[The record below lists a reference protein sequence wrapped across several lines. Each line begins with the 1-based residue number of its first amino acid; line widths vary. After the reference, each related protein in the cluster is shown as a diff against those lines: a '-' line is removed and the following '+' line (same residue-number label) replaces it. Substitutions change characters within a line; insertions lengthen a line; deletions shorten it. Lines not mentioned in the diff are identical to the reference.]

1 MIVIVD
7 YGMGNLR
14 SIQNKIERLDESVI
28 ISSKPDDI
36 EHADRLIL
44 PGVGAFDAAM
54 ANLKRLGLIPVLNK
68 KVMADRTPI
77 LGICLGMQLFSKFSE
92 EGFADGLGWI
102 DARTVRFDFG
112 GNGNGLKIPHMG
124 WNSIAVRKPSPYLDG
139 IDLNANFY
147 FVHSYHVRCSDPSD
161 VLATTS
167 YGLEFASMV
176 QRGNIIGAQIHP
188 EKSHYHGVRL
198 LENFARGHI
207 DVAQ

>member
-14 SIQNKIERLDESVI
+14 SIQNKIERLDKSVI
-28 ISSKPDDI
+28 ISSSLDDI
-36 EHADRLIL
+36 ERADRLIL

-54 ANLKRLGLIPVLNK
+54 ANLKRLGMIPVLDR
-68 KVMADRTPI
+68 KVLRDHVPI

-92 EGFADGLGWI
+92 EGNAEGLGWI

-124 WNSIAVRKPSPYLDG
+124 WNSITVRKPSPVLDG

-147 FVHSYHVRCSDPSD
+147 FVHSYHVRCNDAAD
-161 VLATTS
+161 VLATTE

-176 QRGNIIGAQIHP
+176 QRDNITGAQFHP
-188 EKSHYHGVRL
+188 EKSHFHGVHL
-198 LENFARGHI
+198 LENFARGS
-207 DVAQ
+207 